1 MRRLS
6 ATNLLLGI
14 IISSCL
20 ISPSLGFQTTSLK
33 SALPQLHLTPPS
45 SSSSLKLAISPSSS
59 PATAPA
65 TSTTRLNAVP
75 IELWTSILPPTM
87 GFVKSEWIVSYGYGF
102 GVALSALSLLLKQP
116 QQPFSIA
123 TVHAAA
129 LLFYGFR
136 LNTFLF
142 IRNRLSSTYREIAK
156 KIDEKSKERF
166 STRIARTPF
175 VVSCGLLYYGLYLPV
190 LLTSKLVSDATA
202 NSSVGIGIGMNVIK
216 LLVGLQWFGYT
227 IAAVGDLTKSY
238 VKASEK
244 NGKFLVTSG
253 IYSFLRHPNFT
264 GEILSWTCN
273 SLAGTIAASYLL
285 RNKFSFKIL
294 SYLGLSMIGWIGM
307 IFVHLRATTN
317 LEERQKKEYGNTDT
331 YKKWIKNTWSGWKL
345 GASST
350 KTATTT
356 TTHEITMDEE
366 TQEDYGSGI

>member
-1 MRRLS
+1 MRRFS
-6 ATNLLLGI
+6 ATNLLIGI
-14 IISSCL
+14 TISSCL
-20 ISPSLGFQTTSLK
+20 ISSSLGFQTTSLK
-33 SALPQLHLTPPS
+33 STLPQHSTP
-45 SSSSLKLAISPSSS
+45 SSLKLATTPFSS
-59 PATAPA
+59 PATSA
-65 TSTTRLNAVP
+65 TRLDAVP

-116 QQPFSIA
+116 QQMSIA

-129 LLFYGFR
+129 LIFYGFR

-142 IRNRLSSTYREIAK
+142 IRNRLSSTYREIGK

-190 LLTSKLVSDATA
+190 LLTSKLVNDATA
-202 NSSVGIGIGMNVIK
+202 LQSANAGVGIGLNVIK
-216 LLVGLQWFGYT
+216 LLVGLQWFGYMV
-227 IAAVGDLTKSY
+227 AAVGDLTKSY

-253 IYSFLRHPNFT
+253 IFSFLRHPNYT

-273 SLAGTIAASYLL
+273 SLCGTIAASYLL

-294 SYLGLSMIGWIGM
+294 SYLGLSMVGWIGM
-307 IFVHLRATTN
+307 LSVLLRATTN
-317 LEERQKKEYGNTDT
+317 LEERQKNEYGNTDT
-331 YKKWIKNTWSGWKL
+331 YKEWIKKTWCGWKL

-350 KTATTT
+350 KTAATTT
-356 TTHEITMDEE
+356 TEDGKPHEITMDEE

>member
-14 IISSCL
+14 TISSCL
-20 ISPSLGFQTTSLK
+20 ISSLGFQTTSLK
-33 SALPQLHLTPPS
+33 SALPQHST
-45 SSSSLKLAISPSSS
+45 SSSLKLATSPFAS
-59 PATAPA
+59 PATSPA
-65 TSTTRLNAVP
+65 TSTTRLDAVP
-75 IELWTSILPPTM
+75 IELWTSMLPPTM
-87 GFVKSEWIVSYGYGF
+87 GFIKSEWIVSYGYGF

-116 QQPFSIA
+116 QQMSIA

-129 LLFYGFR
+129 LIFYGLR

-142 IRNRLSSTYREIAK
+142 IRNRLSSTYREIGK

-190 LLTSKLVSDATA
+190 LLTSKLVNDATA
-202 NSSVGIGIGMNVIK
+202 MQSANAGVGIGMNVIK
-216 LLVGLQWFGYT
+216 LLVGLQWFGYMV
-227 IAAVGDLTKSY
+227 AAVGDLTKSY

-253 IYSFLRHPNFT
+253 IFSVLRHPNYT
-264 GEILSWTCN
+264 GEILAWTCN
-273 SLAGTIAASYLL
+273 SLSGTIAASYLL

-294 SYLGLSMIGWIGM
+294 SYLGLSMVGWIGM
-307 IFVHLRATTN
+307 SFVLLRATTG
-317 LEERQKKEYGNTDT
+317 LEERQKNEYGNTDT
-331 YKKWIKNTWSGWKL
+331 YKEWIKKTWSGWKL
-345 GASST
+345 GAEDD
-350 KTATTT
+350 K
-356 TTHEITMDEE
+356 THEITMDEE